1 MEIVRNQK
9 ASSSS
14 SQCSYQ
20 VFLSFRGEDTRK
32 AFIDHLY
39 TALVQAGFRTFRD
52 DDGIERGEDIK
63 FELQKAIQESRI
75 SVVVFSK
82 HYASSSWCL
91 DELVMILKRRRISGH
106 VVLPVFYHVDPS
118 HVKNQT
124 ESFEEAFK
132 KHEERLQAKEG
143 LQEEVGEIK
152 NNWKK
157 KMEEWRA
164 TLREAADIA
173 GTNLENG

>member
-9 ASSSS
+9 ASSST

-32 AFIDHLY
+32 AFVDHLY
-39 TALVQAGFRTFRD
+39 TALVQAGFLTFGD
-52 DDGIERGEDIK
+52 DDGIERGEGIK
-63 FELQKAIQESRI
+63 FELQKAIQGLRI
-75 SVVVFSK
+75 SIVVFSK

-91 DELVMILKRRRISGH
+91 DELVMIVKDRRISGH

-118 HVKNQT
+118 HMRNQT

-132 KHEERLQAKEG
+132 KHEERFQA
-143 LQEEVGEIK
+143 EEVVERPIIIQIK
-152 NNWKK
+152 
-157 KMEEWRA
+157 
-164 TLREAADIA
+164 
-173 GTNLENG
+173 